1 MTSTSTIV
9 LGTDDPAHLEPFH
22 GFAEVLEGDPDA
34 GVAWL
39 RTSGTGAA
47 TLYAGVFTVQ
57 PSVLRYDFG
66 HDECVHVV
74 EGEVEIAVDGEAT
87 VALRSGDVAP
97 FSAETTSTWR
107 VRSPLRKFF
116 VISG

>member
-57 PSVLRYDFG
+57 PSVFRYDFG
-66 HDECVHVV
+66 HDECIHVI

-87 VALRSGDVAP
+87 VALRAGDVAA
-97 FSAETTSTWR
+97 FSAGTASTWR